1 MKRMKECEKYQQQ
14 LADFVR
20 KMLSPE
26 DEKELVRHLAD
37 CSECQQELREME
49 AAFEVLKQEKEL
61 ELPQAFWNGLTE
73 EIRFRVEQKRGK
85 TTIFRPKWGLVP
97 VAAIVALLVV
107 VSLFTVDRQNLAKK
121 NTLREG
127 SLVWLETQPGEQN
140 FDQIIDQT
148 LADMNQEV
156 EKAYWEEEDI
166 VTLLAEL
173 SDQEF
178 QTLEEKVKS
187 EKF

>member
-1 MKRMKECEKYQQQ
+1 MKRMKECKKYQQQ
-14 LADFVR
+14 SADFVR
-20 KMLSPE
+20 KMLSPDE
-26 DEKELVRHLAD
+26 EKELIRHLAD
-37 CSECQQELREME
+37 CPVCQQELRETE
-49 AAFEVLKQEKEL
+49 ATLDILKQEKVP
-61 ELPQAFWNGLTE
+61 ELPQVFWNGLTE

-97 VAAIVALLVV
+97 IAAIVALLVV
-107 VSLFTVDRQNLAKK
+107 VSLFMVDRQNLAKK
-121 NTLREG
+121 SKLPEG
-127 SLVWLETQPGEQN
+127 SLVWLETQPGGQN
-140 FDQIIDQT
+140 FDQVIDQT

-156 EKAYWEEEDI
+156 EKAYWQEEDI

-178 QTLEEKVKS
+178 QTLEKKVKS

>member
-1 MKRMKECEKYQQQ
+1 MKRMKKCGKYQQE

-20 KMLSPE
+20 KMLSPDE
-26 DEKELVRHLAD
+26 EKELIRHLAD

-61 ELPQAFWNGLTE
+61 ELPQSFWNNLTE
-73 EIRFRVEQKRGK
+73 GIRDRIEQKGGK
-85 TTIFRPKWGLVP
+85 ATIFRPKWGLVP

-121 NTLREG
+121 SKLPEG
-127 SLVWLETQPGEQN
+127 SLVWLEAQPDQQN

-173 SDQEF
+173 SNQEF
-178 QTLEEKVKS
+178 QVLEKKVKS